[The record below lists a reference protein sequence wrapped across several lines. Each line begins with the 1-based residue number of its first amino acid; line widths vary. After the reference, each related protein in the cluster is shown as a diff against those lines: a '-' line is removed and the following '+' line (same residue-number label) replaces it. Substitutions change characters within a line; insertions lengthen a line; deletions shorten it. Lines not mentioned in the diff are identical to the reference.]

1 MTGIDSLSVENKVQA
16 LDLALSAHQLL
27 SCCHLTMLPTTA
39 AADSILSAAANYNM
53 GILSAVA
60 N

>member
-1 MTGIDSLSVENKVQA
+1 MQRNVEA
-16 LDLALSAHQLL
+16 LDLALSAHWLL
-27 SCCHLTMLPTTA
+27 RCCHVALMLSTA
-39 AADSILSAAANYNM
+39 AADSILSAAADYKR

>member
-1 MTGIDSLSVENKVQA
+1 MEIKAQD

-27 SCCHLTMLPTTA
+27 SCCHLIMLLTAA

-60 N
+60 I